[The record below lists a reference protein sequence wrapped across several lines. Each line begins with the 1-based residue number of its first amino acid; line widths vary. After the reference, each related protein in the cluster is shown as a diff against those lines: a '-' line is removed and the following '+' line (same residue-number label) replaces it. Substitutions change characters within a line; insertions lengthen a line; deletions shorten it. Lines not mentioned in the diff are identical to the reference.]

1 MEIGNGNGISA
12 SAGSQ
17 SSAGRTGRSE
27 DRSRTDHAHGRAEYR
42 SRHDRLGDGLLS
54 ERCGFRDLRG
64 VRRSVARRS
73 YARADRGRLHRA
85 SGVVERRAAGS
96 RQTAPAAAFLAT
108 RGSSASLAATAAAG
122 GSSRDRRPPAGAT
135 PAGRN
140 CAASRKRR
148 CPVVSVERRPPRIPR
163 TIASDLAGWLH
174 RVRTVHGWLHSGV
187 NVYARPE
194 TAGGRSL
201 AGDNHAARAAAGDR
215 SLLHDLLTRSVEELE
230 AVRDEVWKAMQPGPL
245 TSQPGTPERINE
257 LARRVAAGQT
267 LHTESDR
274 RRWC

>member
-12 SAGSQ
+12 AAG
-17 SSAGRTGRSE
+17 GSE
-27 DRSRTDHAHGRAEYR
+27 TRDADAPR
-42 SRHDRLGDGLLS
+42 RHLTRNDRLGNGLFAHGGGRS
-54 ERCGFRDLRG
+54 HLRG
-64 VRRSVARRS
+64 ARRALARRS
-73 YARADRGRLHRA
+73 HARADRGGLRRLSAVLGLRNAGARVDAPPATLFTTRQCSRPLRLADA
-85 SGVVERRAAGS
+85 SEAGI
-96 RQTAPAAAFLAT
+96 Q
-108 RGSSASLAATAAAG
+108 G
-122 GSSRDRRPPAGAT
+122 GDRRPAEGA
-135 PAGRN
+135 AIGSRN

-215 SLLHDLLTRSVEELE
+215 SLLHDLLTRSVQELE
-230 AVRDEVWKAMQPGPL
+230 AVRDEVWAAMTPGPL

>member
-1 MEIGNGNGISA
+1 MESRNGCSISA
-12 SAGSQ
+12 SAG
-17 SSAGRTGRSE
+17 GSE
-27 DRSRTDHAHGRAEYR
+27 TRDADAPRGHETS
-42 SRHDRLGDGLLS
+42 HDCLGFGLLTH
-54 ERCGFRDLRG
+54 RDRGRDLRG
-64 VRRSVARRS
+64 AWASLCRRSHARRNHRVV
-73 YARADRGRLHRA
+73 RAFPSLVGSRD
-85 SGVVERRAAGS
+85 AGS
-96 RQTAPAAAFLAT
+96 RVATPAAAFLAT
-108 RGSSASLAATAAAG
+108 CIFALREIRVAHAARPGAEG
-122 GSSRDRRPPAGAT
+122 RDRRPPAGAT

-163 TIASDLAGWLH
+163 SIAADLAGWLH

-230 AVRDEVWKAMQPGPL
+230 AVREEVWAAMTPGPL
-245 TSQPGTPERINE
+245 TSQPGTKERINE